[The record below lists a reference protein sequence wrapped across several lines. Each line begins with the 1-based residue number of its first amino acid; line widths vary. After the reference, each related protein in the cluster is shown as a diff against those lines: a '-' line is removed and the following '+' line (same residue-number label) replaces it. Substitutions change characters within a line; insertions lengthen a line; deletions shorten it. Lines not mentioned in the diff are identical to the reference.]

1 MSAKSVTICTF
12 NVENLFMRYRVFGY
26 LPGDKYKRKV
36 LTEKELT
43 EEGGFLPSQLYKSS
57 FKIFDKGAWRSLT
70 AKAIKGYGDHKGD
83 NKMPDI
89 LCMQEVDSMD
99 ALRLFNEKFL
109 DAYYDYAILIDSNDP
124 RRIDVGVLS
133 KYRLESMVTNMY
145 DPYNET
151 GVSRGSTPRRK
162 YLFSRDCLELFVEIP
177 GVEKRLTLFVNHLK
191 SKYTG
196 GKDSTKKT
204 QQEKED
210 NDLREAQANRVA
222 ELVQQRFSGDLFNKE
237 NFVVLG
243 DFNDTPDSTPLR
255 RLLKDTDLENVVSR
269 LDEEQRWT
277 HWWDKENTASQI
289 DYILLSPHL
298 AKNSSS
304 LPYIERRGISR
315 KVKKFTHLGSKDG
328 HKIPF
333 DFGRFPQVSDK
344 IEASD
349 HCPIFI
355 ELVIE

>member
-243 DFNDTPDSTPLR
+243 DFNDTPDSTP
-255 RLLKDTDLENVVSR
+255 
-269 LDEEQRWT
+269 
-277 HWWDKENTASQI
+277 
-289 DYILLSPHL
+289 
-298 AKNSSS
+298 
-304 LPYIERRGISR
+304 
-315 KVKKFTHLGSKDG
+315 
-328 HKIPF
+328 
-333 DFGRFPQVSDK
+333 
-344 IEASD
+344 
-349 HCPIFI
+349 
-355 ELVIE
+355 